1 MSRITRNTRR
11 LAQLDDD
18 DDLVLR
24 LSQSQSSHADLL
36 EEDDDLHLLLSQT
49 QNTQLNS
56 SAVSD
61 LTSSTNNIQ
70 VNIARIEQVIKQNH
84 GVFAKQ
90 HDVLL
95 NLVSDISVNVAEIGD
110 RVNKLEKRQC
120 NLQKT
125 INNNKDML
133 DEVTTDLEKVKKSI
147 RIIKQKQSQSIKH
160 DEFEDRL
167 KIVEARLKKQE
178 NNVTSNKYDNDAV
191 LLVKNLPYGMKD
203 DEDAQL
209 LLSDGLGLN
218 IRIRSTHR
226 APSINH
232 EAGILTIKL
241 ASQDDK
247 LKVMS
252 NKWKLSNSDKYYR
265 VYIDGGEFPLNR
277 RIERKFEVLVGNLHG
292 RRHNPAMEFNRTY
305 HNRNRYRQ

>member
-18 DDLVLR
+18 DADLVLR

-70 VNIARIEQVIKQNH
+70 VNIARIVQVIKQNH
-84 GVFAKQ
+84 GVFAK

-95 NLVSDISVNVAEIGD
+95 NLVSDISVNVAEIGG

-167 KIVEARLKKQE
+167 KIVEARLKKQG

-218 IRIRSTHR
+218 IRIRSTH
-226 APSINH
+226 
-232 EAGILTIKL
+232 
-241 ASQDDK
+241 
-247 LKVMS
+247 
-252 NKWKLSNSDKYYR
+252 
-265 VYIDGGEFPLNR
+265 
-277 RIERKFEVLVGNLHG
+277 
-292 RRHNPAMEFNRTY
+292 
-305 HNRNRYRQ
+305 

>member
-18 DDLVLR
+18 DDDADLVLR
-24 LSQSQSSHADLL
+24 LSQSQRSHADLL

-120 NLQKT
+120 NLQ
-125 INNNKDML
+125 
-133 DEVTTDLEKVKKSI
+133 
-147 RIIKQKQSQSIKH
+147 
-160 DEFEDRL
+160 
-167 KIVEARLKKQE
+167 
-178 NNVTSNKYDNDAV
+178 
-191 LLVKNLPYGMKD
+191 
-203 DEDAQL
+203 
-209 LLSDGLGLN
+209 
-218 IRIRSTHR
+218 
-226 APSINH
+226 
-232 EAGILTIKL
+232 
-241 ASQDDK
+241 
-247 LKVMS
+247 
-252 NKWKLSNSDKYYR
+252 
-265 VYIDGGEFPLNR
+265 
-277 RIERKFEVLVGNLHG
+277 
-292 RRHNPAMEFNRTY
+292 
-305 HNRNRYRQ
+305 